1 MTNDTSNDTSNGTT
15 ICNSKVY
22 TASPSNSNGN
32 SNGSGSGS
40 SNGNSKGKS
49 NGDSNDNGN
58 GDSND
63 NSNDNSNGSSNGNSN
78 GSSNDY
84 TPSYGIGNLTEYLI
98 DVKTLTKL
106 CDLGVSEAAHLG
118 AFLTERYKSLNE
130 KQIRRMTAAEKIID
144 EVETMKEGHNV
155 FDNNVVN
162 HYDRFVRELEAA
174 ETAMYDGHKVAMYI
188 DATKSA
194 KLARE
199 NSEFA
204 RNLHKKIEGL
214 DAEYKAKKDEI
225 VSARDE
231 MIDILYG
238 AVMRC
243 ILVGSGAVESEN
255 DKGKLLSLF
264 KR

>member
-1 MTNDTSNDTSNGTT
+1 MTNDTSNGTSNGNT

-22 TASPSNSNGN
+22 TASH
-32 SNGSGSGS
+32 
-40 SNGNSKGKS
+40 
-49 NGDSNDNGN
+49 
-58 GDSND
+58 D
-63 NSNDNSNGSSNGNSN
+63 NSNDNSNGTSNGSSNGN
-78 GSSNDY
+78 GNDY

-106 CDLGVSEAAHLG
+106 CDLGVSEAAQLG

-130 KQIRRMTAAEKIID
+130 KQTRRMAAATKIID

-162 HYDRFVRELEAA
+162 HYDRFVRELEEA

-194 KLARE
+194 QLARE
-199 NSEFA
+199 NSELA
-204 RNLHKKIEGL
+204 RNLRKKIEGL
-214 DAEYKAKKDEI
+214 DHEYKAKKDEI
-225 VSARDE
+225 VAARDE
-231 MIDILYG
+231 MIDILYA

-264 KR
+264 LR